1 MFNAIVISFT
11 FADLVPAFCV
21 RLLGCVAKRVVTE
34 VQRPCFVVARFTCR
48 DLLVRSYAIS
58 DLLAAGL
65 KGLVPQHHSDCGPTP
80 LYCHPLN
87 ARTYT
92 CSHII

>member
-21 RLLGCVAKRVVTE
+21 RLLGFVAKRVVTE

-48 DLLVRSYAIS
+48 DLWVRS
-58 DLLAAGL
+58 
-65 KGLVPQHHSDCGPTP
+65 
-80 LYCHPLN
+80 
-87 ARTYT
+87 
-92 CSHII
+92 